1 VRISRWTFNGF
12 LADAVFVACEIE
24 LARDHFP
31 PKNCFQNG
39 DVKSG
44 ELIFVFVTL
53 FNETT
58 TFFVE
63 KIKILQETTE
73 VMPRYP
79 LNFDNMMYFV
89 EIFNINDSKI
99 HIFVPPCNIVYLIEP
114 RKAYKPFKNVCVRAH
129 LMS

>member
-1 VRISRWTFNGF
+1 MASF
-12 LADAVFVACEIE
+12 ADAVFVACEIE

-31 PKNCFQNG
+31 PM
-39 DVKSG
+39 
-44 ELIFVFVTL
+44 
-53 FNETT
+53 
-58 TFFVE
+58 
-63 KIKILQETTE
+63 
-73 VMPRYP
+73 MPRYP

-89 EIFNINDSKI
+89 EIFSINDSKI